1 MKNKKA
7 QVIILKIMLS
17 IIILIMAVAFTRPLK
32 DVIGTSRNTS
42 NVLNCSGTNLTATST
57 ATCVVLDF
65 SLFYFIGIVISV
77 GMAFLAGRKNIS
89 GIVTAIVVFVIVN
102 ILISPLKEFIV
113 FARDAAHLNCASA
126 SISIGA
132 RLTCILFDAWL
143 FWFVA
148 VALSAALSFII
159 AKKVLPE

>member
-1 MKNKKA
+1 MINKKG
-7 QVIILKIMLS
+7 QVIILKIMLA
-17 IIILIMAVAFTRPLK
+17 IIILIFAIAFTRPLK
-32 DVIGTSRNTS
+32 DTIGTSMNTS
-42 NVLNCSGTNLTATST
+42 SALNCTGTNLTTTST

-65 SLFYFIGIVISV
+65 SLFYFIGILISV

-102 ILISPLKEFIV
+102 ILITPLKEFIV
-113 FARDAAHLNCASA
+113 LARDTAHLNCADA
-126 SISIGA
+126 AISVGA
-132 RLTCILFDAWL
+132 RLSCLVFDAWL
-143 FWFVA
+143 FWFVV